1 MATYPRGRPCGM
13 GPSPHSS
20 VQSPILPLGIY
31 YQLLLGLCNPSPD
44 TFQT

>member
-1 MATYPRGRPCGM
+1 MASFPPLISADY
-13 GPSPHSS
+13 
-20 VQSPILPLGIY
+20 PILPLKIY